1 MAEEEQIE
9 SAGDFYGFVL
19 QRYRKSLN
27 ALIGA
32 LILLTL
38 GVVGIGVWL
47 VFSIDKVETVADF
60 QDQRIDSIEHE
71 VHEVRHGVEEVKEA
85 ISKLPDPSDF
95 PTPTGALR
103 ERVTCVDRNIRDLR
117 EGLRQLL
124 VEGISVD
131 EFFTSFELRACPTS
145 N

>member
-1 MAEEEQIE
+1 MAEEEEIE
-9 SAGDFYGFVL
+9 SAGDFYGFAL

-32 LILLTL
+32 LIVLTI

-47 VFSIDKVETVADF
+47 VFSLDKVETVAEF
-60 QDQRIDSIEHE
+60 QDERSDDLQHQ
-71 VHEVRHGVEEVKEA
+71 VHENRHGVEEVKEVLGR
-85 ISKLPDPSDF
+85 LPDPSDF
-95 PTPTGALR
+95 PSPSGELR
-103 ERVTCVDRNIRDLR
+103 RRVNCVDQNTRVLR

-131 EFFTSFELRACPTS
+131 EFFASFELRACP
-145 N
+145 

>member
-32 LILLTL
+32 LIILTF
-38 GVVGIGVWL
+38 GVVGVGVWL
-47 VFSIDKVETVADF
+47 VFSLDKVEAVDAF
-60 QDQRIDSIEHE
+60 QQQRMDGIEHQ
-71 VHEVRHGVEEVKEA
+71 VHENRHGVEQVKEA
-85 ISKLPDPSDF
+85 LARLPRPSDF
-95 PTPTGALR
+95 PTPSGELR
-103 ERVTCVDRNIRDLR
+103 KRVRCVDENTRELR

-131 EFFTSFELRACPTS
+131 EFFATFEFRSC
-145 N
+145 

>member
-9 SAGDFYGFVL
+9 SAGDFYGFAL

-32 LILLTL
+32 LIVLTL

-47 VFSIDKVETVADF
+47 VFSLDKVETVAEF
-60 QDQRIDSIEHE
+60 QDERMDRLEHE
-71 VHEVRHGVEEVKEA
+71 VHEGRHGVDQVEEA
-85 ISKLPDPSDF
+85 LSRLPDPSDF
-95 PTPTGALR
+95 PTPSGELR
-103 ERVTCVDRNIRDLR
+103 RRVRCVDRNTRDLR

-124 VEGISVD
+124 VDGISVD
-131 EFFTSFELRACPTS
+131 EFFTRFELRTCP
-145 N
+145 